1 MAAASGMLGSALSN
15 AINSAAS
22 SAQAGLDAAAGVDA
36 SGGGGASGANA
47 AGPVGAVAGV
57 DQTDRTKGPGHST
70 YDCAAKHSETVGS
83 LKVVGALSGINTNI
97 GGNMKQ
103 DVGAA
108 IVQMSY
114 ADYAEAVTG
123 NKTEKELGLIVL
135 AKGETEHAK
144 GAKSIM
150 VGGAVID
157 KVGGTHSITASG
169 SLTII
174 GAMQKI
180 QADNS
185 ITLTCGE
192 SSVTITSDG
201 ISVKAPGMI
210 TITGGTMQ
218 IPKPAMEG

>member
-1 MAAASGMLGSALSN
+1 
-15 AINSAAS
+15 
-22 SAQAGLDAAAGVDA
+22 
-36 SGGGGASGANA
+36 
-47 AGPVGAVAGV
+47 
-57 DQTDRTKGPGHST
+57 
-70 YDCAAKHSETVGS
+70 VGS
-83 LKVVGALSGINTNI
+83 IKVVGALSGINTNI

-144 GAKSIM
+144 GAKTYMI
-150 VGGAVID
+150 GGLVLD
-157 KVGGTHSITASG
+157 KVGGNHSIEASG
-169 SLTII
+169 NLTII
-174 GAMQKI
+174 GAMQKL
-180 QADNS
+180 QAKNS

-192 SSVTITSDG
+192 SSVTITGDG
-201 ISVKAPGMI
+201 IAVKSAGAI
-210 TITGGTMQ
+210 TVTGGTMQ